1 VLLVML
7 PGAYSRPPEF
17 VDEGFVAAVR
27 SRGLAAD
34 IVVADA
40 HLGYYNER
48 TIVKRLRDDVVLP
61 ALGEGYSQVWLV
73 GISIGG
79 FGALGYAARHGS
91 ELAGVVT
98 LAPYLGRRTLQ
109 REIADAGG
117 PLAWRAS
124 QALAAADA
132 DDLDRDIWAW
142 LATPTAAPPVYLGF
156 GRDDRFAESHQVL
169 GALLPSGR
177 SFDTPGGHDWP
188 AWRAAWHQW
197 LDRGLLPANCQ
208 DQKAG

>member
-1 VLLVML
+1 ML

-34 IVVADA
+34 IVVVDA
-40 HLGYYNER
+40 HIGYYNER
-48 TIVKRLRDDVVLP
+48 HIVQRLRDDVVLP
-61 ALGEGYSQVWLV
+61 AQRQGYAQVWLV

-91 ELAGVVT
+91 EIAGVVT

-117 PLAWRAS
+117 PRAWRA
-124 QALAAADA
+124 QLPPPAPGDA
-132 DDLDRDIWAW
+132 DDLDRDLWAW
-142 LATPTAAPPVYLGF
+142 LAAPASAMPVYLGY
-156 GRDDRFAESHQVL
+156 GRDDRFAESHRVL
-169 GALLPSGR
+169 AALLPPGR

-188 AWRAAWHQW
+188 AWREAWHHW
-197 LDRGLLPANCQ
+197 LDRGLLPTHCPG
-208 DQKAG
+208 QKAG